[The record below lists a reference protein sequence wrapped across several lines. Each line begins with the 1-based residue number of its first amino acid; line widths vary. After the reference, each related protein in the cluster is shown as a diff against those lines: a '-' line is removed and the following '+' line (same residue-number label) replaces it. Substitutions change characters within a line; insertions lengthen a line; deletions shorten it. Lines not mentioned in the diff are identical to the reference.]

1 MSTKE
6 KKWPGISVTTT
17 DHEIIT
23 RIRSSDGI
31 LKSIPA
37 KDLLM
42 IAAALAVSKKAPVLN
57 LKSEP
62 SSRDIVNPALMQKSE
77 YNEYRQYIGLIFYL
91 TNGNKKLEN
100 MKDVSVMVKNFI
112 EYAQR
117 GLKLLET
124 TYLDSKDG
132 TNNLIDDFSALLI
145 N

>member
-1 MSTKE
+1 
-6 KKWPGISVTTT
+6 
-17 DHEIIT
+17 
-23 RIRSSDGI
+23 
-31 LKSIPA
+31 
-37 KDLLM
+37 
-42 IAAALAVSKKAPVLN
+42 
-57 LKSEP
+57 
-62 SSRDIVNPALMQKSE
+62 
-77 YNEYRQYIGLIFYL
+77 
-91 TNGNKKLEN
+91 